1 MSSKTSDYLS
11 HAFYVLCIL
20 GTVALIVWCIYMYA
34 LDEDMT
40 IIQMEKFH
48 TKPDYIYPSISLC
61 ASNIF
66 DESKLNDFGV
76 NRTLYKRFLRGEYF
90 TEDIANIAYEDVV
103 YKPTSYLLGIKFY
116 QEIGTNGLR
125 SPDHNYW

>member
-1 MSSKTSDYLS
+1 MSSKASDYLS
-11 HAFYVLCIL
+11 RAYHAICIL
-20 GTVALIVWCIYMYA
+20 GTIALIIWCIYMYA

-40 IIQMEKFH
+40 MIQMEKFH

-76 NRTLYKRFLRGEYF
+76 NRTSYQRF
-90 TEDIANIAYEDVV
+90 
-103 YKPTSYLLGIKFY
+103 
-116 QEIGTNGLR
+116 
-125 SPDHNYW
+125 